1 MSLIN
6 DKLNLLRS
14 QVLTG
19 AHTGG
24 ALLVIYPPE
33 EELSYREGYDE
44 VILELEARG
53 ASTVVLN
60 FRTLV
65 FEALKERNLLEKAFK
80 LDAEGSPDARRSL
93 ASLVQ
98 KEAFSR
104 IQQAAK
110 ENPNSTLL
118 CKHTAALF
126 PWISYSALLETIEG
140 KITNTLVIPFP
151 GTENGPA
158 LHFLGVKD
166 GYNYR
171 AARI

>member
-14 QVLTG
+14 QLLTG
-19 AHTGG
+19 AHAGG

-33 EELSYREGYDE
+33 EELSFRAGYEE
-44 VILELEARG
+44 VIQELKAQG
-53 ASTVVLN
+53 VQIAVLD

-65 FEALKERNLLEKAFK
+65 FDSLKERNLLERAFK

-98 KEAFSR
+98 REAVAK

-110 ENPNSTLL
+110 GNPNVILL

-126 PWISYSALLETIEG
+126 PWISYSALLEAIEG

>member
-14 QVLTG
+14 RLLTG
-19 AHTGG
+19 AHAGG

-33 EELSYREGYDE
+33 EELSFREGYEE
-44 VILELEARG
+44 VIQELQAQG
-53 ASTVVLN
+53 VQIAVLD
-60 FRTLV
+60 FQTLV
-65 FEALKERNLLEKAFK
+65 FDSLKERNILEKAFQ
-80 LDAEGSPDARRSL
+80 LDAEGAPDARRSL

-98 KEAFSR
+98 REALAK

-110 ENPNSTLL
+110 ENPNAILL

-126 PWISYSALLETIEG
+126 PWISYSALLEAIEG

-151 GTENGPA
+151 GTEDGPA

>member
-14 QVLTG
+14 RLLTG
-19 AHTGG
+19 AHAGG

-33 EELSYREGYDE
+33 EELSFREGYEE
-44 VILELEARG
+44 VIQELQAQG
-53 ASTVVLN
+53 VQIAVLD

-65 FEALKERNLLEKAFK
+65 FDSLKERNILEKAFQ
-80 LDAEGSPDARRSL
+80 LDAEGAPDARRSL

-98 KEAFSR
+98 REALAK

-110 ENPNSTLL
+110 ENPNAILL

-126 PWISYSALLETIEG
+126 PWISYSALLEAIEG

-151 GTENGPA
+151 GTEDGPA

>member
-14 QVLTG
+14 QLLTG
-19 AHTGG
+19 AHAGG

-33 EELSYREGYDE
+33 EELSFREGYEE
-44 VILELEARG
+44 VIQELQVQGFEIA
-53 ASTVVLN
+53 VLD

-65 FEALKERNLLEKAFK
+65 FDSLKDRNLLEKAFK

-93 ASLVQ
+93 ARLVQ
-98 KEAFSR
+98 REALANIR
-104 IQQAAK
+104 RAVEEHPHAI
-110 ENPNSTLL
+110 LL

-126 PWISYSALLETIEG
+126 PWISYSALLEAIEG